1 MRRRKRVICW
11 LLCLLAAASVLIGCD
26 GRGADTEL
34 DISDWQSWRI
44 GTPLAWSSDYYLSE
58 QVRIP
63 HLYLYDSIG
72 DCIMALR
79 FGYVDAIAVDAL
91 YAYSMVAE
99 YSDLVIQ
106 EAEGKLLHEII
117 SERGIEGFLEVEN
130 KINSE
135 LNPERSVI
143 ATGGSVIYGKDAMEH
158 LSEIGTVVY
167 LKLPY
172 DVLVRRLGNLKDRG
186 VVLKEGQTL
195 KGLYEERTPLYE
207 KYAQLTVDEE
217 TLGIRETV
225 ELVAEALKKE

>member
-1 MRRRKRVICW
+1 MKNV
-11 LLCLLAAASVLIGCD
+11 VLIGMPGSGKSTVGVVLAKVSATVLSIPICD
-26 GRGADTEL
+26 
-34 DISDWQSWRI
+34 
-44 GTPLAWSSDYYLSE
+44 P
-58 QVRIP
+58 
-63 HLYLYDSIG
+63 
-72 DCIMALR
+72 
-79 FGYVDAIAVDAL
+79 
-91 YAYSMVAE
+91 
-99 YSDLVIQ
+99 

-143 ATGGSVIYGKDAMEH
+143 ATGGSVIYGKEAMEH